1 MARAYNFYAGPA
13 VLPEEVIKSLQ
24 DAIWDYGHAGVGI
37 MECSHRTDVFQ
48 EIMDTAQRRL
58 RMLLNLDDDQEI
70 LFLQGGAQSQFF
82 MLPMNVLRGGRAAYL
97 DTGVWSQKAI
107 AEAKRYGDAD
117 VLFSG
122 AESGYTQ
129 LPEQGA
135 WEASL
140 SDHAYLHY
148 TSNNTIY
155 GTQFHTIPHVE
166 NTTLVCDASSD
177 ILCRPIDG
185 SKYDVLYAG
194 AQKNLGPS
202 GVTIVI
208 IRRSL
213 LERCDPELPTMLRYG
228 VHVKKQ
234 SMYNTPNTLGVFT
247 VGLMARWVEKSGGAQ
262 GMFVRNKS
270 QADRVYAVLDG
281 SDYWQTPVG
290 KSSRSMMNIVFS
302 TGDADLD
309 TRFWKEAA
317 QEGLVGLKGHRLVGG
332 LRASLYNAQSKS
344 AVDALVDFIEDFE
357 EMNG

>member
-1 MARAYNFYAGPA
+1 MARAFNFYAGPA
-13 VLPEEVIKSLQ
+13 ALPEEVIRALQ
-24 DAIWDYGHAGVGI
+24 EAMWDHSHGGVGI

-48 EIMDTAQRRL
+48 DIVDTTQARL
-58 RMLLNLDDDQEI
+58 RTLLQLDDDQEI

-82 MLPMNVLRGGRAAYL
+82 MLPMNLLRGGRAAYL

-107 AEAKRYGDAD
+107 AEAKRFGQAE
-117 VLFSG
+117 VLYSG
-122 AESGYTQ
+122 EASRYTA
-129 LPEQGA
+129 LPQQGA
-135 WEASL
+135 WDAPGG
-140 SDHAYLHY
+140 DPVYFHY

-155 GTQFHTIPHVE
+155 GTQFHYVPEVE
-166 NTTLVCDASSD
+166 NAALVCDASSD

-185 SKYDVLYAG
+185 SKFDVLYAG

-208 IRRSL
+208 LRRSL
-213 LERCDPELPTMLRYG
+213 LERCDRDLPTMLRYG
-228 VHVKKQ
+228 VHVDKQ

-247 VGLMARWVEKSGGAQ
+247 VGLMARWMEKSGGTQ
-262 GMFVRNKS
+262 GMYVRNKS
-270 QADRVYAVLDG
+270 QCDRVYGILDG
-281 SDYWQTPVG
+281 SDFWQTPVEID
-290 KSSRSMMNIVFS
+290 SRSMMNIVFS
-302 TGDADLD
+302 TGNAELD

-332 LRASLYNAQSKS
+332 LRASLYNAQSKG